1 MANELSYLGII
12 PARGGSKRFP
22 GKNIAM
28 LNGQPLIAHT
38 INAAAHA
45 QRLTRT
51 IVSTDDAE
59 IAAVAKDWGGDV
71 PFMRPALFAAD
82 QSPAIDV
89 ITHALEQLDSQG
101 SIFDAVVLLQPT
113 SPFRTGEHIDAAIA
127 LFEKTGADTVT
138 SGCSA
143 QHHPYYSW
151 MIQDE
156 ELTPLYSLAHQ
167 SMPRQELPPVFY
179 ENGAIFVIK
188 RAVLARGAFY
198 GSKTVAYLMDQHS
211 SIDIDT
217 PEDLALCRFILE
229 QRSQRPC

>member
-1 MANELSYLGII
+1 MANEMSYLGII

-38 INAAAHA
+38 IKAATHA

-71 PFMRPALFAAD
+71 PFIRPALFAGD

-89 ITHALEQLDSQG
+89 ITHALDQLDSQG

-113 SPFRTGEHIDAAIA
+113 SPFRTGVHIDAAIA
-127 LFEKTGADTVT
+127 LFEETGADTVT
-138 SGCSA
+138 AVRIA
-143 QHHPYYSW
+143 QEHPYYSW
-151 MIQDE
+151 TQKGDA
-156 ELTPLYSLAHQ
+156 LVPFFSLNEQ
-167 SMPRQELPPVFY
+167 SMPRQQLPPALV
-179 ENGAIFVIK
+179 ENGAIYVIK
-188 RAVLARGAFY
+188 RALLAQGTFY
-198 GSKTVAYLMDQHS
+198 GMKVVPYLMNES
-211 SIDIDT
+211 SSLDIDT
-217 PEDLALCRFILE
+217 FEDFQYAEFVMNRRGRE
-229 QRSQRPC
+229 